1 MSKNS
6 KTSVIESKLNQPATA
21 SKKALY
27 SAIAASAI
35 LVVFAVSALLIVLH
49 AEASKEI
56 VELANLCVLSLGALA
71 TTLVTGQAAI
81 DFKGMSVLQHLSED
95 EKIDS
100 NAEAPD
106 MVVNQRIQK
115 SRWHDDGVL

>member
-1 MSKNS
+1 MAVS
-6 KTSVIESKLNQPATA
+6 SVIESKLSQKPLE
-21 SKKALY
+21 SKKAIYALLAG
-27 SAIAASAI
+27 SCV
-35 LVVFAVSALLIVLH
+35 LLVFAVSATLIVLH
-49 AEASKEI
+49 AEASKDI
-56 VELANLCVLSLGALA
+56 VELANLVVLFFGATA
-71 TTLVTGQAAI
+71 TTLITGQAAM
-81 DFKGMSVLQHLSED
+81 DWKAVSALQHLSED